1 MRAYIKEI
9 VAKQV
14 SKLFHEPDA
23 ETVLSWWIA
32 NEGRRPVVVV
42 GAGFTRN
49 AVVTATGMPVTSEH
63 VPLWADISR
72 RFAEDLR
79 IEDASGI
86 DALTLAELH
95 RDGLGDRRF
104 YDLLRDMLKD
114 DELSPGRAHE
124 ALFKFDV
131 EAIVTTNFLDTLLDR
146 APRRCSPIFE
156 DIDVA
161 RGPRRTQVLYLH
173 GHRTC
178 PSTWVLSRSQYED
191 LPTTRPV
198 LLARVRQ
205 LLSQHPVLTVGFSL
219 TDPDFHQVYRQLSL
233 DMKSKHP
240 MGLALLGPSSDAE
253 RRSEQESAQRL
264 HWMKLGMRIARFK
277 DWNDLGDKFAD
288 FFGTLNRIT
297 TDQLKDHM
305 PHGRPFSSRMEFA
318 RSAIEDPDVAK
329 YVETYRG
336 WENDIWRHCI
346 DLEFDRREHDYVKE
360 KIQEYTDAQFG
371 GRAAGQ
377 AEIRVSIDVGGPT
390 KTEDKKPKFKTTCF
404 EERVHK
410 RWKLAW
416 LADEWLTTRK
426 TTAELFA
433 DWLYYRV
440 QHEFWEQHHWRADD
454 ADVDIAELLAVVW
467 LTIDQRADETGGKP
481 HRKRAISQLRAA
493 HRLLVNYDTDE
504 RAARVKS
511 DIEALGGSPEKMNE
525 EPRGAALMEAAFRHM
540 MNGDYSAAAD
550 AYDKAFTET
559 QRTEDPLL
567 PWLAAWGRSRAYRS
581 FINST
586 DHYNKTTNEE
596 RRLAKEHSRTEKELI
611 QDTAVDQWMEE
622 ARRRITELQ
631 KETIKQLQ
639 NNTRDRKYER
649 RGMSFSPTLHFAW
662 RTFRDLENKFA
673 PPGLQEQ
680 YLTPLLDHGFNNPPE
695 ELRYRLR
702 FGIPKTQDWL
712 RDVLES
718 REKSVTEHRK
728 RDRELV
734 QIWRDA
740 WRNDPTKATLVACIE
755 ALNPMLKVLDA
766 DDVDLP
772 LELLRKADTLGSS
785 VNHHRGWHAIGHELA
800 AAWREYAS
808 NCRDTA
814 SYKAFRTF
822 AEKTNDRFAAD
833 EIARHMNNLPW
844 YPWLILE
851 VATPAEFVTWLC
863 RDVPVDENGERWSWG
878 MAQGI
883 GAAIVRVIA
892 NAQEAIEPLSG
903 ESWDL
908 VAEWCNAVVRRARER
923 EGDIGSLGPIVEIVT
938 LRRARKGS
946 TGNGESWKDVEQ
958 QVRETLFAIW
968 KRAAAQSDKQP
979 DASVAIS
986 VAFCLALALME
997 EGFDETWTNLAEQIW
1012 LWIINH
1018 WEKVKSHLTYNPL
1031 DSAELIWFLSAFIER
1046 DLGGRRAEASKRLLE
1061 LWSVSTSVPRPI
1073 YRILDPAYWP
1083 GGTWIQ
1089 LVDKLRE
1096 GVGGARGEFS
1106 ASWRIA
1112 ISSLIRS
1119 ALLHRTGSL
1128 SDDLQFL
1135 VEHVLVLVANEEAS
1149 VANHAAYTAIYYA
1162 ELCTDTDSRR
1172 LDLAAST
1179 LEAMAKD
1186 VRLLVR
1192 QGAAYGAARLRE
1204 TAKSQ
1209 RIRDLAERMHG
1220 EFEKEMYLL
1229 IQTQLRI
1236 GAAEAAAKDRRTAA
1250 EQPPP
1255 AV

>member
-14 SKLFHEPDA
+14 SKLFYEPDA

-49 AVVTATGMPVTSEH
+49 AVVTATGMAVASEH

-86 DALTLAELH
+86 DALALAELH

-114 DELSPGRAHE
+114 DELSPGKAHE

-146 APRRCSPIFE
+146 DSRRCSPIFE

-161 RGPRRTQVLYLH
+161 RGPRRIQVLYLH

-288 FFGTLNRIT
+288 FFSTLNRIT

-305 PHGRPFSSRMEFA
+305 PHGRPFLSRMEFA

-336 WENDIWRHCI
+336 WENDVWRHCI

-371 GRAAGQ
+371 GRAARQ
-377 AEIRVSIDVGGPT
+377 AEIRVSIEEGGPS
-390 KTEDKKPKFKTTCF
+390 KTEDKEPKFKTACF
-404 EERVHK
+404 EGRVRK

-433 DWLYYRV
+433 GWLYYRV
-440 QHEFWEQHHWRADD
+440 QNELWEQHDWRADD
-454 ADVDIAELLAVVW
+454 ADLDIAELLAVVW
-467 LTIDQRADETGGKP
+467 LAIDERAEEPGGKP
-481 HRKRAISQLRAA
+481 HRKRAINQMRAA
-493 HRLLVNYDTDE
+493 HRLLVKYGAGD
-504 RAARVKS
+504 RAARVKT
-511 DIEALGGSPEKMNE
+511 DIEALGGSPEKANE
-525 EPRGAALMEAAFRHM
+525 EQRGTARMEAAFRSM
-540 MNGDYSAAAD
+540 MNGDYVAAVNE
-550 AYDKAFTET
+550 YDKAFSEAN
-559 QRTEDPLL
+559 RTEDPLL
-567 PWLAAWGRSRAYRS
+567 PWLAAWGRSRAYQS
-581 FINST
+581 FIHRA
-586 DHYNKTTNEE
+586 DHYSKITDED
-596 RRLAKEHSRTEKELI
+596 RRIAKEYSRAEKELSE
-611 QDTAVDQWMEE
+611 DTAVHQWKEE
-622 ARRRITELQ
+622 AKRRIAELR
-631 KETIKQLQ
+631 KSTIEQLRSDA
-639 NNTRDRKYER
+639 RDKGYER
-649 RGMSFSPTLHFAW
+649 RGMSFSSTLHFAW
-662 RTFRDLENKFA
+662 RMFRDLEDKFA
-673 PPGLQEQ
+673 PPRLQEQ
-680 YLTPLLDHGFNNPPE
+680 YLMPLLEHGFGDLPE

-702 FGIPKTQDWL
+702 FGIDKTQDWL
-712 RDVLES
+712 REVLNRGGES
-718 REKSVTEHRK
+718 LTEQRR
-728 RDRELV
+728 RDRAIV
-734 QIWRDA
+734 QVWRDA
-740 WRNDPTKATLVACIE
+740 WRQKDATKVTLVACVE
-755 ALNPMLKVLDA
+755 ALKPLLTVLDA
-766 DDVDLP
+766 DDADLP
-772 LELLRKADTLGSS
+772 LELLRRAEALGSS
-785 VNHHRGWHAIGHELA
+785 VNHHRGWQAIGHELA
-800 AAWREYAS
+800 RAWCEYAS
-808 NCRDTA
+808 SCRDTT
-814 SYKAFRTF
+814 SYKAFRRF
-822 AEKTNDRFAAD
+822 AEETDDHFAAD
-833 EIARHMNNLPW
+833 QIQRRMDELPW
-844 YPWLILE
+844 YPWLVLE
-851 VATPAEFVTWLC
+851 VATPAELVAWLC
-863 RDVPVDENGERWSWG
+863 RDVPTGENGEHWSWG
-878 MAQGI
+878 NVQGI
-883 GAAIVRVIA
+883 GAAIVRVVA
-892 NAQEAIEPLSG
+892 NAQDATEALPA

-908 VAEWCNAVVRRARER
+908 VAKWCDAVVKRER
-923 EGDIGSLGPIVEIVT
+923 ERAGDIGWIGPIVEIVAI
-938 LRRARKGS
+938 RRSRIDSA
-946 TGNGESWKDVEQ
+946 GNDGAWNDVEQ
-958 QVRETLFAIW
+958 HARETLAAMW
-968 KRAAAQSDKQP
+968 KRVAAQSGEQ
-979 DASVAIS
+979 SNSSIVVS
-986 VAFCLALALME
+986 VAFCLALVLTE
-997 EGFDETWTNLAEQIW
+997 EGFDETWTDLVEQIW
-1012 LWIINH
+1012 TWIIDH
-1018 WEKVKSHLTYNPL
+1018 WEKVKSYLTYNPFK
-1031 DSAELIWFLSAFIER
+1031 SSGLIWFLSTFIER

-1083 GGTWIQ
+1083 GDTWIQ
-1089 LVDKLRE
+1089 LVGKLRE

-1119 ALLHRTGSL
+1119 ALVHRTGPL

-1149 VANHAAYTAIYYA
+1149 VANHAAYTAVYYA
-1162 ELCTDTDSRR
+1162 ELCTETDSRR

-1192 QGAAYGAARLRE
+1192 QGAAYGAARLRK
-1204 TAKSQ
+1204 TARSQ
-1209 RIRDLAERMHG
+1209 RIRDLAERLHG
-1220 EFEKEMYLL
+1220 EFERDLYLL
-1229 IQTQLRI
+1229 IRTQLRI
-1236 GAAEAAAKDRRTAA
+1236 GAAEAAAKRRAAA